1 MACSWD
7 FHGVFTEYSYV
18 SVMYRLCV
26 GYVSGMCRVCV
37 GYALK
42 DTGRKRGG
50 ATNWLRGVLKLLR
63 AEREKSKLSK
73 PKVH

>member
-37 GYALK
+37 ERYRAQEGGGDKLV
-42 DTGRKRGG
+42 KRSIE
-50 ATNWLRGVLKLLR
+50 APTRR
-63 AEREKSKLSK
+63 AREI
-73 PKVH
+73 

>member
-37 GYALK
+37 ERYRAQE
-42 DTGRKRGG
+42 GG

>member
-50 ATNWLRGVLKLLR
+50 DKLVKRSIEAPTRR
-63 AEREKSKLSK
+63 AREI
-73 PKVH
+73 